1 MSKPMSEIADE
12 VLLQRART
20 GDRAAFVTFAAR
32 FWPRIGRFVWSM
44 IGNASQASAITEE
57 VVGEVLKS
65 AEPPGVPAARLL
77 YRRALRLA
85 LVQRRSNAA
94 VAESAVFKALNRL
107 SPVDRAAF
115 LLRDVEQLSLREAA
129 AILES
134 TAAEVQGRVH
144 RSRIV
149 LTHLLGELAQSLDR
163 EARNRR
169 TG

>member
-44 IGNASQASAITEE
+44 IGNASQASTITEE

-77 YRRALRLA
+77 YRLALRLA
-85 LVQRRSNAA
+85 LVQRPSHPAGPGA
-94 VAESAVFKALNRL
+94 GVFKGLKPPPPA
-107 SPVDRAAF
+107 
-115 LLRDVEQLSLREAA
+115 
-129 AILES
+129 
-134 TAAEVQGRVH
+134 
-144 RSRIV
+144 
-149 LTHLLGELAQSLDR
+149 
-163 EARNRR
+163 
-169 TG
+169 